1 MLDGVHFTQVSAQND
16 ISLAIGDNGNI
27 YAWGW
32 NKDGLL
38 GVDSTISVINAPRK
52 VKTPEGIKF
61 TQVSAG
67 GDYHSLAIG
76 DDGNTYAWGFND
88 TGQLGNNSTDD
99 STVPVK
105 VTMPEGVKF
114 TQVSAGWG
122 HSLAIGDDGNTYA
135 WGYNY
140 YGQLGNNSTDNDAH
154 PTPVQVKASVPGVSV
169 DPTAVPV
176 EPVST
181 TSDGSDTTRVYTLPY
196 TVNPGGYVIYHF
208 NGTVDRTTAE
218 QLIHNQAWFD
228 SPDTPY
234 AVDSGGEITQGVPHA
249 LGRTSTVPDKP
260 DDAKLDRN
268 SHDVTGNQSCMT
280 GSDYSKP
287 DMEHWFSTSAEDQ
300 CDQVGAVIPAT
311 SSEPVLGSIS
321 GLYWRD
327 MNKDGIRQETETDRI
342 PGQQVILEDTDGRQL
357 ATTVTDGKG
366 EYKFDKLKL
375 ATYRVRFSRV
385 TRADFTEVDA
395 NDPTKDAAT
404 NTDGS
409 STDSDAGTSDDDYG
423 MGTPTITLTEQA
435 KDKEHVDAGVLA
447 DKPYTSMLPF
457 TGVIILPL
465 VLLVSIGFL
474 AGAIILLREPKHGDD
489 SNGVAT
495 AEMSQD
501 SDVDGADGASADD
514 VGSAMDAS
522 VHSSTVDASSDGT
535 L

>member
-1 MLDGVHFTQVSAQND
+1 MLDDDAPLFLIAADNSVYAQGINDSGQTGDGTTEMWRNDFVRTKVPDGVTLIQLSVSNKTVFGLDA
-16 ISLAIGDNGNI
+16 NGI
-27 YAWGW
+27 LYVWG
-32 NKDGLL
+32 
-38 GVDSTISVINAPRK
+38 S
-52 VKTPEGIKF
+52 
-61 TQVSAG
+61 
-67 GDYHSLAIG
+67 
-76 DDGNTYAWGFND
+76 
-88 TGQLGNNSTDD
+88 NNSYGIWGNGTTSGQYSIPTKMDD
-99 STVPVK
+99 HV
-105 VTMPEGVKF
+105 
-114 TQVSAGWG
+114 
-122 HSLAIGDDGNTYA
+122 
-135 WGYNY
+135 
-140 YGQLGNNSTDNDAH
+140 
-154 PTPVQVKASVPGVSV
+154 VPGINT

-181 TSDGSDTTRVYTLPY
+181 TSDDTDTIRVYTLPY

-218 QLIHNQAWFD
+218 QIIHNQAWFD

-234 AVDSGGEITQGVPHA
+234 AVTSGGTVTQGVPHA
-249 LGRTSTVPDKP
+249 LGRTSVIPDKP

-327 MNKDGIRQETETDRI
+327 LNKDGIRQDTETDRI
-342 PGQQVILEDTDGRQL
+342 PGQQVILEDTDGKQL
-357 ATTVTDGKG
+357 ATTTTNDKG

-385 TRADFTEVDA
+385 TRADFTEVDV

-423 MGTPTITLTEQA
+423 MGTPTITLTEQNRN
-435 KDKEHVDAGVLA
+435 KEHVDAGVLP
-447 DKPYTSMLPF
+447 DKPYTSVLPF

-465 VLLVSIGFL
+465 VLLLSIGFL
-474 AGAIILLREPKHGDD
+474 IGAIILLRGSKHGYD
-489 SNGVAT
+489 SNGVVT

-501 SDVDGADGASADD
+501 SDVDGVSADD
-514 VGSAMDAS
+514 VGSVPYRP
-522 VHSSTVDASSDGT
+522 VHSSTADASSGGT